1 MRPTVY
7 GQSSPFDSFSLQ
19 TPFGRI
25 PLGRIPF
32 GQSPPGRPAAGRSGS
47 GWSGSGWSGY
57 DPTQDIARLVGAGLD
72 AVRGAT
78 GGPGR
83 DHGDRD
89 HDRGGEHPR
98 QHGHDHGSDRGGE
111 HGRDRGGEHGRD
123 RGGWS
128 RGDRGPL
135 GAAGPFGPDGP
146 FGRGGPF
153 GPDGPFAGWTGGW
166 PGGGHGRGGAPGG
179 RPPGRGR
186 TRARR
191 GDVRAAVLALLAEQP
206 RNGYQLMQE
215 IAERSNGTWRP
226 SPGSIYPALSL
237 LEDEGLVTDEGNGG
251 DRLLTLTDAGREWV
265 ASHTD
270 EIDAVW
276 ASLAG
281 GDQPTDA
288 RAEGLREAV
297 ARLAAAVV
305 QVGQAG
311 GAGHVDA
318 ARDILVRARRDLYR
332 LLADGDDVDAA
343 DDDDIDA
350 PDVRNGDVP
359 ADHTADDVPEARR

>member
-1 MRPTVY
+1 MYR
-7 GQSSPFDSFSLQ
+7 QSSPFDSFSLQ

-32 GQSPPGRPAAGRSGS
+32 GQSPPGRPASGR
-47 GWSGSGWSGY
+47 SGSGWSGY
-57 DPTQDIARLVGAGLD
+57 DPTPDIARLVGAGLD
-72 AVRGAT
+72 AVRGAA
-78 GGPGR
+78 GGPG
-83 DHGDRD
+83 
-89 HDRGGEHPR
+89 HDRHKGGERPR
-98 QHGHDHGSDRGGE
+98 QHGH
-111 HGRDRGGEHGRD
+111 D

-128 RGDRGPL
+128 RGDRGPFGTAGPF

-251 DRLLTLTDAGREWV
+251 NRLLTLTDAGREWV
-265 ASHTD
+265 AAHAE

-288 RAEGLREAV
+288 RAEGLREAI

-305 QVGQAG
+305 QVSQAG
-311 GAGHVDA
+311 GSGHVDA

-343 DDDDIDA
+343 DDDDVDA
-350 PDVRNGDVP
+350 ADVRSGNIP
-359 ADHTADDVPEARR
+359 ADDIPSDETPDDVLDTRR